1 MNKDF
6 IKALIQKY
14 GVETQVLVAVGEMSE
29 LQKALLKNIN
39 RNSKNLTEVKEEMV
53 DVSIMLEQLRY
64 IYKISNREFST
75 IKKNKIERTKKRLND

>member
-6 IKALIQKY
+6 IEALIQKY
-14 GVETQVLVAVGEMSE
+14 GVETQVLVAVEEMSE

-39 RNSKNLTEVKEEMV
+39 RNSKNLSEVKEEMV

-64 IYKISNREFST
+64 IYKISNREFAT
-75 IKKNKIERTKKRLND
+75 IKKNKIERTEKRLND

>member
-6 IKALIQKY
+6 IEALIQKY
-14 GVETQVLVAVGEMSE
+14 GVETQVLVAVEEMSE

-75 IKKNKIERTKKRLND
+75 IKKNKIERTEKRLND